1 MHTSTHSQHKIP
13 LLDELR
19 RSWLT
24 VRHQCLSPKESTYP
38 YAQSSS
44 TYILY
49 LEGDTKFGAVI
60 RPLVNTEDI
69 NRQLLRVRNNK
80 QHFIACLPIALFSR
94 TLPRR
99 RNDDLGSVSYP
110 QHHNPCSNAQGLQIS
125 VTCWQVYRGQW
136 YLRWSNSNTHMPVCK
151 LHRKLNVTSKASLNQ
166 IAGSSK
172 IVRVPG
178 RSGRF
183 CAVRH
188 IYTTQHHVVLQ
199 LL

>member
-1 MHTSTHSQHKIP
+1 MLFTAGTPCLSDQSDSNAPNRLSLKVNKLSFQIVVNKATTLCILLHFLKHQMP
-13 LLDELR
+13 VLDELR

-125 VTCWQVYRGQW
+125 VTC
-136 YLRWSNSNTHMPVCK
+136 
-151 LHRKLNVTSKASLNQ
+151 
-166 IAGSSK
+166 
-172 IVRVPG
+172 
-178 RSGRF
+178 
-183 CAVRH
+183 
-188 IYTTQHHVVLQ
+188 
-199 LL
+199 